1 MIFLKI
7 AEHMHESFIG
17 YYLILYH
24 TFALKLENVGYSWN
38 DYVDKNYVLVHW
50 ADVVCWNSFYLISY
64 ILLI

>member
-50 ADVVCWNSFYLISY
+50 ADVCWN
-64 ILLI
+64 